1 MNAFTPWQSRVWER
15 AIEARANG
23 RLPHALLLCGPE
35 RLGKRALA
43 EALARL
49 LLCTQS
55 PTDAACGRCASCRQF
70 DARYQ
75 RDPVEMRPDDT
86 PAHPAGHPGH
96 PDARFVGFVLNEK
109 SSPKKMYQ
117 ELVIDQIRDLSSW
130 LVLSPQHGETKVAL
144 IEPAHQ
150 LTVAAANALLKTL
163 EEPVPGRYLL
173 LVSDQPHRLPATIRS
188 RCQRIDVALP
198 SPDESLEWLRAQ
210 GFGAVDAN
218 AALEANLGH
227 PGLALRDLQEDGA
240 ALRRA
245 VVEDLVALASGR
257 QRSAEVASRWLD
269 DGLARRLHLAA
280 EAVRDQSARSARGDA
295 ASALLSRSGL
305 PREVPPRTLVDWFD
319 AANRVRAQLRT
330 TLRQDLM
337 VGELLR
343 LWSQSCRPSSRGAKM
358 APTDRIE
365 HHRG

>member
-1 MNAFTPWQSRVWER
+1 MSAVAPWQQRVWDR
-15 AIEARANG
+15 ATEARSNR
-23 RLPHALLLCGPE
+23 RLPHALLVCGPE

-49 LLCTQS
+49 LLCTDAGAS
-55 PTDAACGRCASCRQF
+55 AACGRCTSCRQF
-70 DARYQ
+70 DARFQ
-75 RDPVEMRPDDT
+75 RDPIETRPDET
-86 PAHPAGHPGH
+86 PAHPQGHPGH

-163 EEPVPGRYLL
+163 EEPVPGRYVL

-188 RCQRIDVALP
+188 RCQRLEFKLP
-198 SPDESLEWLRAQ
+198 ARDESLAWLQAQ
-210 GFGAVDAN
+210 GV
-218 AALEANLGH
+218 AAAKAEEALAANLGH
-227 PGLALRDLQEDGA
+227 PGLALRDVQEDGQG
-240 ALRRA
+240 LRRA
-245 VVEDLVALASGR
+245 VADDLVALANGR
-257 QRSAEVASRWLD
+257 AGSLDVAQRWLD
-269 DGLARRLHLAA
+269 EALPRRLQLAA
-280 EAVRDQSARSARGDA
+280 EAVGEQAARRARGDDA
-295 ASALLSRSGL
+295 AGPLARSGL
-305 PREVPPRTLVDWFD
+305 SPGTSTRALAAWFD
-319 AANRVRAQLRT
+319 AANRVRSQLRT

-343 LWSQSCRPSSRGAKM
+343 EWSRSCRPR
-358 APTDRIE
+358 P
-365 HHRG
+365 